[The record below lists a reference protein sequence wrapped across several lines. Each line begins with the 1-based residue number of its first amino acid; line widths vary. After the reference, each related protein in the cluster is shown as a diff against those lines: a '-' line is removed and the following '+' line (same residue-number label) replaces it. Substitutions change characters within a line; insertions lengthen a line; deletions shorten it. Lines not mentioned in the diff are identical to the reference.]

1 MTIEKIYNM
10 VAVNSY
16 TTEDNLT
23 IILDDINVYIL
34 DAVATLIY
42 NSCTGLSLDEIIS
55 KIQGECIN
63 LPDLQTLRNDIT
75 EILLEMIE
83 KKLVKVS

>member
-16 TTEDNLT
+16 TTEYNLT

>member
-1 MTIEKIYNM
+1 M

-34 DAVATLIY
+34 DTVATLIY

-55 KIQGECIN
+55 KIQAECIN
-63 LPDLQTLRNDIT
+63 LPDLQIMRNDIT